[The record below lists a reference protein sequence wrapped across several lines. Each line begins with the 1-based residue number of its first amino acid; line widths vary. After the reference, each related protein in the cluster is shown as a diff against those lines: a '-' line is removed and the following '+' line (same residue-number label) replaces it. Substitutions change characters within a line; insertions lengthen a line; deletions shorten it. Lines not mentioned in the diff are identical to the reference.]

1 VSWASDGGG
10 SRDVSFGPANRHL
23 RVRILRRLS
32 ALPFP
37 HRVLLLIF
45 FLEERLLDF
54 SVNSNQPF
62 FGMSGTRGSNPCGYP
77 HKPLVSYRINRQ
89 LSGSASEP
97 PMNCRKRIRRC
108 RASRDPVRVVVQ
120 IMTNPHGPLR
130 VGVGGP
136 VGSGKTAL
144 MDALCKALRGRYEIA
159 AITNDIYTKWDA
171 EYRVRTG
178 ALPSERIAGVDT
190 GGCTPSGH
198 RASAPMSR
206 RAASRR

>member
-1 VSWASDGGG
+1 MSPSLCRSLRALSPSNAAVALSKTATSILSIDSSPSRPVILTNGPKPRRGTNVSWASDGGG

-54 SVNSNQPF
+54 SVSSNQPF
-62 FGMSGTRGSNPCGYP
+62 FGMSGTRGSNPCGSP

-136 VGSGKTAL
+136 GGSGKTAL
-144 MDALCKALRGRYEIA
+144 LAALCKALRG
-159 AITNDIYTKWDA
+159 
-171 EYRVRTG
+171 
-178 ALPSERIAGVDT
+178 
-190 GGCTPSGH
+190 
-198 RASAPMSR
+198 
-206 RAASRR
+206 